1 LSNTEFDILDILSVL
16 SFLISVK
23 NLDLN
28 LTQNDKQDLM
38 KELNKEASVLLDEIH
53 GHLAIQDEKLNMIL
67 EELKNA
73 RILQETT
80 L

>member
-1 LSNTEFDILDILSVL
+1 MSNTEFDILDILSVL

-38 KELNKEASVLLDEIH
+38 KELNKETSILLDEIH
-53 GHLAIQDEKLNMIL
+53 GHLAIQDEKLNIIL
-67 EELKNA
+67 EELKNVG
-73 RILQETT
+73 ILQKTT

>member
-1 LSNTEFDILDILSVL
+1 MSNTEFDIIDVLSVL

-38 KELNKEASVLLDEIH
+38 EELNKKTSTLLDEIH
-53 GHLAIQDEKLNMIL
+53 GHLTTQDEKLDTIL
-67 EELKNA
+67 EVLKNVG
-73 RILQETT
+73 ILQKTS

>member
-1 LSNTEFDILDILSVL
+1 MSNTEFDILDILSVL